1 MTAFFEK
8 LWNGQIAPYKTCGQ
22 GDPEV
27 DELVGLI
34 ERNEVSLDKELT
46 GRQKDLLKN
55 YTACCEEYRHLIT
68 VHAFREG
75 FSLASKLLTGVLSED
90 L

>member
-8 LWNGQIAPYKTCGQ
+8 LWNGQIVPHKTCGQ
-22 GDPEV
+22 GDPEI
-27 DELVGLI
+27 DELAGLI
-34 ERNEVSLDKELT
+34 ERNEASLDKELT
-46 GRQKDLLKN
+46 GKQKELLKN
-55 YTACCEEYRHLIT
+55 YTACCEEYWHLIT

-75 FSLASKLLTGVLSED
+75 VSLASKLLAGALSED